1 MNFITIVI
9 VLLIISFLVVVHE
22 LGHYWAARK
31 NGIRVEEFGIGYPP
45 KLFGKKFGETLYS
58 INLVP
63 FGGFE
68 RIAGEDQEEE
78 ADKNDAGSFANKTP
92 WQKSQ
97 VLLAGVFMNLIL
109 GFVLYYILF
118 FFTGFKSFYIPMFF
132 DYKFKLGNERVYETM
147 IFDIEQDSPA
157 YKAGIKPGEVVLT
170 VDGVGIKDV
179 YDLRKALVGKAGE
192 SVEVVTVDANAQSSV
207 ENKVYN
213 LIPEQNKVEGS
224 DENSAIIG
232 VYLGEAKSISY
243 DTVVQKIFAGP
254 MHVYNMLSY
263 SISTIGKVIGISV
276 ETKDI
281 EPVASSM
288 TGPVGLFNILGSIVE
303 DIDGRKI
310 LVLLDTVA
318 IISLGFAFTNLLPIP
333 ALDGGRTMFR
343 IYEGITKKKVN
354 PKLEAKVHNLGMIV
368 LLALISLI
376 TFRDIKVW

>member
-1 MNFITIVI
+1 MNLITIII

-45 KLFGKKFGETLYS
+45 KLFGKKIGETLYS

-63 FGGFE
+63 FGGFVK
-68 RIAGEDQEEE
+68 IAGEDDEDVKE
-78 ADKNDAGSFANKTP
+78 DDTGSFANKTP

-147 IFDIEQDSPA
+147 VFDIEQDSPA
-157 YKAGIKPGEVVLT
+157 YNAGIKPGEVVLT
-170 VDGVGIKDV
+170 IDGVDVRDV
-179 YDLRKALVGKAGE
+179 YGLREALAGKAGE
-192 SVEVVTVDANAQSSV
+192 NVEIITKDVNAISSE
-207 ENKVYN
+207 ENKIYTLV
-213 LIPEQNKVEGS
+213 PEQNKADGS
-224 DENSAIIG
+224 DENSAVIG

-243 DTVVQKIFAGP
+243 DTILQKIFSGP

-288 TGPVGLFNILGSIVE
+288 TGPVGLFNILGSIIE

-310 LVLLDTVA
+310 LILIDTIA
-318 IISLGFAFTNLLPIP
+318 LISLGFAFTNLLPIP
-333 ALDGGRTMFR
+333 ALDGGRTVFR
-343 IYEGITKKKVN
+343 IYEGITKKKIDQ
-354 PKLEAKVHNLGMIV
+354 KFEAKVHNVGMIV
-368 LLALISLI
+368 LLVLIALI
-376 TFRDIKVW
+376 TFKDIKVW

>member
-1 MNFITIVI
+1 MNFITIII

-31 NGIRVEEFGIGYPP
+31 NGIRVEEFGVGYPP
-45 KLFGKKFGETLYS
+45 RLFGKKFGETLYS

-63 FGGFE
+63 FGGFVK
-68 RIAGEDQEEE
+68 IAGEDDEDVKE
-78 ADKNDAGSFANKTP
+78 DDVGSFANKTP

-147 IFDIEQDSPA
+147 IFDIEKDSPA
-157 YKAGIKPGEVVLT
+157 YKAGIKNGEVVLT
-170 VDGVGIKDV
+170 VDGVSVKDV
-179 YDLRKALVGKAGE
+179 YGLREALSGKAGE
-192 SVEVVTVDANAQSSV
+192 SVEVVTADVNAISSK
-207 ENKVYN
+207 ESKVYT
-213 LIPEQNKVEGS
+213 LIPEKNKIKGS
-224 DENSAIIG
+224 DDSSAIIG

-243 DTVVQKIFAGP
+243 DTFVQKIFAGP

-263 SISTIGKVIGISV
+263 SLSTIGKVIGISV

-288 TGPVGLFNILGSIVE
+288 TGPVGLFNILGSIIE

-310 LVLLDTVA
+310 LILIDTVA
-318 IISLGFAFTNLLPIP
+318 LISLGFAFTNLLPIP

-343 IYEGITKKKVN
+343 IYEGITKKKVDQ
-354 PKLEAKVHNLGMIV
+354 KFEARVHNIGMITLLV
-368 LLALISLI
+368 LVALI
-376 TFRDIKVW
+376 TFKDIKVW

>member
-1 MNFITIVI
+1 MNFITIII

-22 LGHYWAARK
+22 LGHYWAARR

-58 INLVP
+58 INLIP
-63 FGGFE
+63 FGGFV
-68 RIAGEDQEEE
+68 RIAGEDDEDVNE
-78 ADKNDAGSFANKTP
+78 DDVGSFANKTP

-97 VLLAGVFMNLIL
+97 VLLAGVFMNLL
-109 GFVLYYILF
+109 LAFVLYYVLF

-132 DYKFKLGNERVYETM
+132 DYNFKLGNERVYETM

-170 VDGVGIKDV
+170 VNGIGVKDV
-179 YDLRKALVGKAGE
+179 YGLREALIGKAGE
-192 SVEVVTVDANAQSSV
+192 SVEVVTTDVSATSS
-207 ENKVYN
+207 EDTKVYT
-213 LIPEQNKVEGS
+213 LIPEHNTAEGS

-263 SISTIGKVIGISV
+263 SLSTIGKVIGISV

-281 EPVASSM
+281 APVASSM
-288 TGPVGLFNILGSIVE
+288 TGPVGLFNILGSIIE

-310 LVLLDTVA
+310 LILIDTVA
-318 IISLGFAFTNLLPIP
+318 LISLGFAFTNLLPIP
-333 ALDGGRTMFR
+333 ALDGGRTVFR
-343 IYEGITKKKVN
+343 IYEGVTKKKVDQ
-354 PKLEAKVHNLGMIV
+354 KIETRIHNIGMVALLFLIV
-368 LLALISLI
+368 LI
-376 TFRDIKVW
+376 TVKDIKVW

>member
-1 MNFITIVI
+1 MNFITIII

-31 NGIRVEEFGIGYPP
+31 NGIRVEEFGVGYPP
-45 KLFGKKFGETLYS
+45 RLFGKKFGETLYS

-63 FGGFE
+63 FGGFVK
-68 RIAGEDQEEE
+68 IAGEDDEDVKE
-78 ADKNDAGSFANKTP
+78 DDVGSFANKTP

-147 IFDIEQDSPA
+147 IFDIEKDSPA
-157 YKAGIKPGEVVLT
+157 YKAGIKNGEVVLT
-170 VDGVGIKDV
+170 VDGVSVKDV
-179 YDLRKALVGKAGE
+179 YGLREALSGKVGE
-192 SVEVVTVDANAQSSV
+192 SVEVVTADVNAISSK
-207 ENKVYN
+207 ESKVYT
-213 LIPEQNKVEGS
+213 LIPEKNKIKGS
-224 DENSAIIG
+224 DDSSAIIG

-243 DTVVQKIFAGP
+243 DTFVQKIFAGP

-263 SISTIGKVIGISV
+263 SLSTIGKVIGISV

-288 TGPVGLFNILGSIVE
+288 TGPVGLFNILGSIIE

-310 LVLLDTVA
+310 LILIDTVA
-318 IISLGFAFTNLLPIP
+318 LISLGFAFTNLLPIP

-343 IYEGITKKKVN
+343 IYEGITKKKVDQ
-354 PKLEAKVHNLGMIV
+354 KFEARVHNIGMITLLV
-368 LLALISLI
+368 LVALI
-376 TFRDIKVW
+376 TFKDIKVW

>member
-1 MNFITIVI
+1 MNFITIII

-31 NGIRVEEFGIGYPP
+31 NGIRVEEFGVGYPP
-45 KLFGKKFGETLYS
+45 RLFGKKFGETLYS

-63 FGGFE
+63 FGGFVK
-68 RIAGEDQEEE
+68 IAGEDDENVKE
-78 ADKNDAGSFANKTP
+78 DDVGSFANKTP

-147 IFDIEQDSPA
+147 IFDIEKDSPA
-157 YKAGIKPGEVVLT
+157 YKAGIKNGEVVLT
-170 VDGVGIKDV
+170 VDGVSVKDV
-179 YDLRKALVGKAGE
+179 YGLREALSGKAGE
-192 SVEVVTVDANAQSSV
+192 SVEVVTADVNAISSK
-207 ENKVYN
+207 ESKVYT
-213 LIPEQNKVEGS
+213 LIPEKNKIKGS
-224 DENSAIIG
+224 DDSSAIIG

-243 DTVVQKIFAGP
+243 DTFVQKIFAGP

-263 SISTIGKVIGISV
+263 SLSTIGKVIGISV

-288 TGPVGLFNILGSIVE
+288 TGPVGLFNILGSIIE

-310 LVLLDTVA
+310 LILIDTVA
-318 IISLGFAFTNLLPIP
+318 LISLGFAFTNLLPIP

-343 IYEGITKKKVN
+343 IYEGITKKKVDQ
-354 PKLEAKVHNLGMIV
+354 KFEARVHNIGMITLLV
-368 LLALISLI
+368 LVALI
-376 TFRDIKVW
+376 TFKDIKVW